1 MTKKSQ
7 KFLKI
12 NTKIH
17 SIEKF
22 QNGEKML
29 IKMEGKERM
38 KENKKEKKVGDI
50 FTLRNAKRL

>member
-17 SIEKF
+17 SIEIF

-29 IKMEGKERM
+29 IKMEGKERR
-38 KENKKEKKVGDI
+38 KENKKEKKLA
-50 FTLRNAKRL
+50 TYSL